1 MGRTRPT
8 LAEQELKDLFQATG
22 IDIASMPPIM
32 NTEQV
37 ASLLEMTTCALEQ
50 ARYRGLGIPFVK
62 VGNRVRYLAVDVARY
77 LLANRNDGSEVT

>member
-1 MGRTRPT
+1 VGRTRST

-37 ASLLEMTTCALEQ
+37 ASLMEMTTCALEQ
-50 ARYRGLGIPFVK
+50 RAI
-62 VGNRVRYLAVDVARY
+62 AAW
-77 LLANRNDGSEVT
+77 GSPS